1 MDSTNDALDIT
12 SVSST
17 KFGMEE
23 IKYVIPEDEVV
34 IAKTTAERLT
44 KLEERVEEILKLL
57 KERPNEKKRKTSSC
71 DTTLCGGC
79 DDC

>member
-12 SVSST
+12 CSNTS

-23 IKYVIPEDEVV
+23 IKYVIPEDEVA
-34 IAKTTAERLT
+34 IAKSTADRLAR
-44 KLEERVEEILKLL
+44 LEERVEEILQLL